1 MGKKMGKLICSVVLS
16 LVVSVVMGRGP
27 ALAAGNPD
35 GMVHSDSGYCAE
47 EELLRNN
54 PEACGKCWLGV
65 MVQTATYT
73 EWGNPTRILCQT
85 YTAQGFYDYYEK
97 RVMTHSY
104 KCSYEP
110 CGNTAGPFNTPEKRI
125 RCGVTE
131 EIH

>member
-1 MGKKMGKLICSVVLS
+1 MDKKIGKLICSVVLS
-16 LVVSVVMGRGP
+16 LVVSVVMGKGP

-35 GMVHSDSGYCAE
+35 GMVHSDVAFFAE

-73 EWGNPTRILCQT
+73 DWEEYGQTLCQT
-85 YTAQGFYDYYEK
+85 YTAQGFYDHHES

-104 KCSYEP
+104 KCNY
-110 CGNTAGPFNTPEKRI
+110 CGNTAGPFNTSETRI
-125 RCGVTE
+125 RCGVTG